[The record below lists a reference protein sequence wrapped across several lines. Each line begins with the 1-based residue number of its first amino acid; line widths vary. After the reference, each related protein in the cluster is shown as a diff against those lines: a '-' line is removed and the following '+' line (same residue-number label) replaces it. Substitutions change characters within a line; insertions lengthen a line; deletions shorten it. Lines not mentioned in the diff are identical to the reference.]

1 MRVTIGGT
9 KFMDQCTHEV
19 RAQYWKGIIQACQQR
34 PEGQNVRQWLK
45 DNGILEQSYYKWQ
58 QKFRQEAYE
67 MMKTTQQMPSSQST
81 EVSFAEIP
89 VRLPEGNDFSEIT
102 LAPAAVI
109 KTSNITI
116 AISNEIT
123 DSLLSRIIQEVSHA

>member
-1 MRVTIGGT
+1 
-9 KFMDQCTHEV
+9 
-19 RAQYWKGIIQACQQR
+19 
-34 PEGQNVRQWLK
+34 
-45 DNGILEQSYYKWQ
+45 
-58 QKFRQEAYE
+58 

>member
-1 MRVTIGGT
+1 
-9 KFMDQCTHEV
+9 MDQCTHEV